1 MEAAAQATPIPRAKG
16 GEESSSKKGYEYEY
30 DEVTYM
36 HNNLYYGQLKF
47 LKTAKDLPDDILDSA
62 TNPDIILNTEVKL
75 EGITESLKRWEAIQ
89 PAISLVEAFDIIK
102 KVKYTY
108 TPLCYRRYY
117 VSLAVLITSSVFNLC
132 NGSKYIVK

>member
-36 HNNLYYGQLKF
+36 HNLYYGQLKF
-47 LKTAKDLPDDILDSA
+47 LKTAKDLLNDILDSA

-75 EGITESLKRWEAIQ
+75 EGITESLKRWETIQ

-102 KVKYTY
+102 SNIRTHRCVT
-108 TPLCYRRYY
+108 
-117 VSLAVLITSSVFNLC
+117 AVIMFHWQYSSFPRFLICATETS
-132 NGSKYIVK
+132 I

>member
-1 MEAAAQATPIPRAKG
+1 VEAAAQATPIPRAKG

-62 TNPDIILNTEVKL
+62 TIPTL
-75 EGITESLKRWEAIQ
+75 
-89 PAISLVEAFDIIK
+89 F
-102 KVKYTY
+102 
-108 TPLCYRRYY
+108 
-117 VSLAVLITSSVFNLC
+117 
-132 NGSKYIVK
+132 